1 MVERASLT
9 FEHEVKDKR
18 IASNA
23 MVLTARTILE
33 SELIMDVR
41 NEFIRTTN
49 PYILNI
55 AKRFTEK
62 YHETRLNR
70 ILGQILK
77 PLGFNSIDDFY
88 SKHRILQDLIVSTIR
103 VR

>member
-1 MVERASLT
+1 
-9 FEHEVKDKR
+9 
-18 IASNA
+18 
-23 MVLTARTILE
+23 
-33 SELIMDVR
+33 
-41 NEFIRTTN
+41 
-49 PYILNI
+49 LNI